1 MAMENR
7 HGKRR
12 QKALWFFAILGEHR
26 LSPNAISYSNSI
38 SACARAEEWP
48 KSLQLFSEALQQ
60 NRPGG
65 VLDVT
70 LYNALLSACE
80 KAAEW
85 QRALLLFFEMDLHDL
100 QADAISYNTVISSC
114 ETAKKWEEALL
125 LLGDLEQQ
133 QMQAN
138 RITFNS
144 AMSTCEKASCWI
156 SAHRLFLMMYES
168 HLEPDRISFNVAM
181 AACQGPHA
189 WKAALSLFGT
199 ATVASLEPNAISL
212 SCLAGVLGSAAQ
224 WKKVLELIDG
234 PWRPNVISFN
244 ASLRAATWHRWTAAL
259 HLVCREDK
267 DSDGLRL
274 NVITGNTLLSHLDGQ
289 WRRAVHSPSKIPHST
304 WARHALPRIT
314 YNSTITNCHRHG
326 HWEVALEIL
335 DVSSKDSLPN
345 VITYSAV
352 ASACDVALKWRA
364 TALLLNAA
372 ATRRVGVL
380 NSILHNVAISSC
392 ERSTQWEHALH
403 AFEQLENSTASDTAD
418 LTSCNIAI
426 SVCEKS
432 AQWREALA
440 WLERIDELRLKPD
453 VVTMTSAIGACAKMK
468 QWQQVLALFARA
480 VDRSL
485 RCNVLSFASGCE
497 ALEPGAALRLLQG
510 LEDTVAQL
518 LLL

>member
-289 WRRAVHSPSKIPHST
+289 WRRAVDLLGELET
-304 WARHALPRIT
+304 DLIT